1 MLIFELLNLS
11 KSSAKLLQ
19 KPIYIQILR
28 FIFTMR
34 KLLKYSIIAK
44 QKFIYSLYGFIST
57 CVCQIFF
64 VILHRFLKITSKM
77 SIAKF
82 GWFSI
87 LGMALCL
94 MSACANGDVQRVQK
108 AEELLTVN
116 RDSAIAILREVV
128 RPDQLTKESKA
139 LYWFCVADIR
149 ANTMQSLSEDSM
161 ICWAAQYF
169 RDRWLQDGAY
179 EDYMMKAGMEEAF
192 YWWWNDDKEKAQQ
205 VLQRQQ
211 RYAEEI
217 AEKKGEH
224 TWEVI
229 LLRISAELAMRDYDY
244 EHVRDYTE
252 ALIRLGDEKAIHLDE
267 VVRVYNGMAITYFYL
282 GEYGKMEESFEKA
295 IAHTSDS
302 AFIVNLVRR
311 NYADL
316 LGEIGQTDRAIRMHE
331 ELASIYRKGESW
343 LLVESLY
350 SLSRLWLN
358 KGDKQRAD
366 CYMREAEELFENYRA
381 TISSPSAEA
390 GLLAHRQVLNYA
402 LHGNYQMMPLA
413 TYNTQWQDKD
423 YIRYR
428 VAEAK
433 ERSMSD
439 LREQVLRQKLAKQR
453 QTILIIGLVG
463 VVLSLCL
470 LSVYLYRRR
479 QRMLLEKEEE
489 IETLRNMLASADKSD
504 DKESVRKLMLQQL
517 GVIKTIAGTPTEA
530 NQQLL
535 ARLMALNEETANA
548 LIDWP
553 SIYQT
558 IDLVYDGFYTRLVQ
572 KYGATDQSSDSAHP
586 ILNEKEL
593 QLCCLL
599 KADFSTKEINML
611 TRQSLQTIYQR
622 KTQVRQKLSLAEAE
636 DITTAII

>member
-1 MLIFELLNLS
+1 MKSKFLIWTIG
-11 KSSAKLLQ
+11 A
-19 KPIYIQILR
+19 
-28 FIFTMR
+28 
-34 KLLKYSIIAK
+34 
-44 QKFIYSLYGFIST
+44 
-57 CVCQIFF
+57 
-64 VILHRFLKITSKM
+64 
-77 SIAKF
+77 
-82 GWFSI
+82 
-87 LGMALCL
+87 MALCL

-116 RDSAIAILREVV
+116 RDSAMAILREVV
-128 RPDQLTKESKA
+128 RPDQLPEESKA

-192 YWWWNDDKEKAQQ
+192 YWWWNDNKEKAQQ

-224 TWEVI
+224 IWEVI

-267 VVRVYNGMAITYFYL
+267 VARVYNGMAITYFYL

-302 AFIVNLVRR
+302 AFVVNVVRR

-331 ELASIYRKGESW
+331 ELAAIYREGESW

-358 KGDKQRAD
+358 KGDKQRAER
-366 CYMREAEELFENYRA
+366 YMREAEELFETYKE

-413 TYNTQWQDKD
+413 TYNVRWQDKD

-453 QTILIIGLVG
+453 QTVLIVGLVCM
-463 VVLSLCL
+463 VLGLCL
-470 LSVYLYRRR
+470 LLVYLYRRR
-479 QRMLLEKEEE
+479 QRLLLEKEEE
-489 IETLRNMLASADKSD
+489 IETLRNMLASADKPD

-572 KYGATDQSSDSAHP
+572 KYGTPDQSNDPAHP
-586 ILNEKEL
+586 VLNEKEL

-622 KTQVRQKLSLAEAE
+622 KTQVRQKLNLAEAE

>member
-1 MLIFELLNLS
+1 
-11 KSSAKLLQ
+11 
-19 KPIYIQILR
+19 
-28 FIFTMR
+28 
-34 KLLKYSIIAK
+34 
-44 QKFIYSLYGFIST
+44 
-57 CVCQIFF
+57 
-64 VILHRFLKITSKM
+64 M

-94 MSACANGDVQRVQK
+94 MSACTNEDVQRVQK

-116 RDSAIAILREVV
+116 RDSAMAILREVV
-128 RPDQLTKESKA
+128 RPDQLPEESKA

-224 TWEVI
+224 IWEVI

-252 ALIRLGDEKAIHLDE
+252 ALVRLGDEKAIHLDE
-267 VVRVYNGMAITYFYL
+267 VARVYNGMAITYFYL
-282 GEYGKMEESFEKA
+282 GEYVKMEESFEKA

-302 AFIVNLVRR
+302 AFVVNVVRR

-331 ELASIYRKGESW
+331 ELAAIYRKGESW

-366 CYMREAEELFENYRA
+366 RHMREAEELFETYKE

-413 TYNTQWQDKD
+413 TYNNQWQEND

-453 QTILIIGLVG
+453 QTVLLVGLVCM
-463 VVLSLCL
+463 VLGLCL
-470 LSVYLYRRR
+470 LLVYLYRRR
-479 QRMLLEKEEE
+479 QRLLLEKEEE

-558 IDLVYDGFYTRLVQ
+558 IDLVYDGFYSRLRD
-572 KYGATDQSSDSAHP
+572 KYKDV
-586 ILNEKEL
+586 LNEKEL

-622 KTQVRQKLSLAEAE
+622 KTQVRQKLNLPEAE
-636 DITTAII
+636 DITMAIL

>member
-1 MLIFELLNLS
+1 MKS
-11 KSSAKLLQ
+11 K
-19 KPIYIQILR
+19 
-28 FIFTMR
+28 
-34 KLLKYSIIAK
+34 
-44 QKFIYSLYGFIST
+44 
-57 CVCQIFF
+57 
-64 VILHRFLKITSKM
+64 
-77 SIAKF
+77 
-82 GWFSI
+82 FSI
-87 LGMALCL
+87 WTIGVMALCL
-94 MSACANGDVQRVQK
+94 MSACANGDVERVQK

-116 RDSAIAILREVV
+116 RDSAMAILREVV
-128 RPDQLTKESKA
+128 RPDQLPEESKA

-169 RDRWLQDGAY
+169 RNRWLQDGAY

-211 RYAEEI
+211 RYAAEI

-224 TWEVI
+224 IWEVI

-252 ALIRLGDEKAIHLDE
+252 ALVRLGDEKAIHLDE
-267 VVRVYNGMAITYFYL
+267 VARVYNGMAITYFYL
-282 GEYGKMEESFEKA
+282 GEYDKMEECFEKA

-302 AFIVNLVRR
+302 AFVVNVVRR

-331 ELASIYRKGESW
+331 ELATVYREGESW

-366 CYMREAEELFENYRA
+366 RYMREAEELFETYKE

-413 TYNTQWQDKD
+413 TYNNQWQEND

-433 ERSMSD
+433 ERSIRD
-439 LREQVLRQKLAKQR
+439 LRERNLYLTISRQR
-453 QTILIIGLVG
+453 QMLFI
-463 VVLSLCL
+463 VVLLFAGMGAIL
-470 LSVYLYRRR
+470 LIWGLSRRR
-479 QRMLLEKEEE
+479 KRLLLEKEEE
-489 IETLRNMLASADKSD
+489 IETLRGIINKGLSDQVPSDPVPSTKEAD
-504 DKESVRKLMLQQL
+504 VRKLMLQQL

-548 LIDWP
+548 LIDWQ

-558 IDLVYDGFYTRLVQ
+558 IDLVYDGFYTRLVE
-572 KYGATDQSSDSAHP
+572 KYGDKGPIDKEQNDQVPSTKEGRP
-586 ILNEKEL
+586 LLNEKEL

-622 KTQVRQKLSLAEAE
+622 KTQVRQKLGLAEGE
-636 DITTAII
+636 DITSAIFI

>member
-1 MLIFELLNLS
+1 
-11 KSSAKLLQ
+11 
-19 KPIYIQILR
+19 
-28 FIFTMR
+28 
-34 KLLKYSIIAK
+34 
-44 QKFIYSLYGFIST
+44 
-57 CVCQIFF
+57 
-64 VILHRFLKITSKM
+64 M

-82 GWFSI
+82 GWFGI

-116 RDSAIAILREVV
+116 RDSAMAILREVV
-128 RPDQLTKESKA
+128 RPDQLPEESKA

-169 RDRWLQDGAY
+169 RNRWLQDGEY

-224 TWEVI
+224 IWEVI

-282 GEYGKMEESFEKA
+282 GEYDKMEESFEKA

-302 AFIVNLVRR
+302 AFIVNVVRR

-331 ELASIYRKGESW
+331 ELATVYREGESW

-366 CYMREAEELFENYRA
+366 RYMREAEELFETYRA

-433 ERSMSD
+433 ESSMSD

-453 QTILIIGLVG
+453 QTILIVGLVG
-463 VVLSLCL
+463 VVFSLCL
-470 LSVYLYRRR
+470 LFVYLYRRR
-479 QRMLLEKEEE
+479 QRLLLEKEEE
-489 IETLRNMLASADKSD
+489 IETLRNMLASADKPD
-504 DKESVRKLMLQQL
+504 DRFRTGASQPADGNVRKLMLQQL

-530 NQQLL
+530 NQHLL

-548 LIDWP
+548 LIDWS

-558 IDLVYDGFYTRLVQ
+558 IDLVYDGFYTHLWD
-572 KYGATDQSSDSAHP
+572 KYKDV
-586 ILNEKEL
+586 LNEKEL

>member
-1 MLIFELLNLS
+1 MGVLLCIIRKKAVS
-11 KSSAKLLQ
+11 LQ
-19 KPIYIQILR
+19 KI
-28 FIFTMR
+28 
-34 KLLKYSIIAK
+34 SSK
-44 QKFIYSLYGFIST
+44 QMKSKFLIGLIG
-57 CVCQIFF
+57 
-64 VILHRFLKITSKM
+64 
-77 SIAKF
+77 A
-82 GWFSI
+82 
-87 LGMALCL
+87 MALCL

-116 RDSAIAILREVV
+116 RDSAMA
-128 RPDQLTKESKA
+128 
-139 LYWFCVADIR
+139 
-149 ANTMQSLSEDSM
+149 LSEDSM

-169 RDRWLQDGAY
+169 RDRWLQDGKY

-192 YWWWNDDKEKAQQ
+192 YWWWNDEKEKAQQ

-211 RYAEEI
+211 QYAAEI

-224 TWEVI
+224 IWEVI

-252 ALIRLGDEKAIHLDE
+252 ALVRLGDEKAIHLDE
-267 VVRVYNGMAITYFYL
+267 VARVYNGMAITYFYL
-282 GEYGKMEESFEKA
+282 GEYDKMEESFEKA

-302 AFIVNLVRR
+302 AFIVNVVRR

-316 LGEIGQTDRAIRMHE
+316 LGEIGQTDRAIHMHE
-331 ELASIYRKGESW
+331 ELAAIYREGESW

-366 CYMREAEELFENYRA
+366 RYMREAEELFETYRA

-413 TYNTQWQDKD
+413 TYNNQWQEND

-453 QTILIIGLVG
+453 QTVLLVGLVC
-463 VVLSLCL
+463 VVLGLCL
-470 LSVYLYRRR
+470 LLVYLYRRR
-479 QRMLLEKEEE
+479 QRLLLEKEEE
-489 IETLRNMLASADKSD
+489 IETLRNMLVSADKPA
-504 DKESVRKLMLQQL
+504 DKESVRKLMLLQL

-548 LIDWP
+548 LIDWS

-572 KYGATDQSSDSAHP
+572 KYGNV
-586 ILNEKEL
+586 LNEKEL

-622 KTQVRQKLSLAEAE
+622 KTQVRQKLNLAEAE
-636 DITTAII
+636 DIITAIL

>member
-1 MLIFELLNLS
+1 M
-11 KSSAKLLQ
+11 KSKLL
-19 KPIYIQILR
+19 IW
-28 FIFTMR
+28 TMG
-34 KLLKYSIIAK
+34 A
-44 QKFIYSLYGFIST
+44 
-57 CVCQIFF
+57 
-64 VILHRFLKITSKM
+64 
-77 SIAKF
+77 
-82 GWFSI
+82 
-87 LGMALCL
+87 MALCL

-116 RDSAIAILREVV
+116 RDSAMAILREVV
-128 RPDQLTKESKA
+128 RPDQLPEESKA

-192 YWWWNDDKEKAQQ
+192 YWWWNDDKEKAQH

-224 TWEVI
+224 IWEVI

-244 EHVRDYTE
+244 ERVRDYTE
-252 ALIRLGDEKAIHLDE
+252 ALVSLGDEKAIHLDE
-267 VVRVYNGMAITYFYL
+267 VARVYNGMAITYFYL

-302 AFIVNLVRR
+302 AFVVNVVRR

-316 LGEIGQTDRAIRMHE
+316 LGEIGQTDRAIHMHE
-331 ELASIYRKGESW
+331 ELATVYREGESW

-366 CYMREAEELFENYRA
+366 RYMREAEELFETYKE

-413 TYNTQWQDKD
+413 TYNNQWQEND

-453 QTILIIGLVG
+453 QTVLIVGLVCM
-463 VVLSLCL
+463 VLGLCL
-470 LSVYLYRRR
+470 LLVYLYRRR
-479 QRMLLEKEEE
+479 QRLLLEKEEE
-489 IETLRNMLASADKSD
+489 IETLRNMLASADKPD

-535 ARLMALNEETANA
+535 ARLMALNETTANA

-572 KYGATDQSSDSAHP
+572 KYGATDQSNDPAHP
-586 ILNEKEL
+586 VLNEKEL

-636 DITTAII
+636 DITTSII

>member
-1 MLIFELLNLS
+1 
-11 KSSAKLLQ
+11 
-19 KPIYIQILR
+19 
-28 FIFTMR
+28 
-34 KLLKYSIIAK
+34 
-44 QKFIYSLYGFIST
+44 
-57 CVCQIFF
+57 
-64 VILHRFLKITSKM
+64 M

-82 GWFSI
+82 GWFGI
-87 LGMALCL
+87 LVMALCL

-116 RDSAIAILREVV
+116 RDSAMAILREVV
-128 RPDQLTKESKA
+128 RPDQLPEESKA

-169 RDRWLQDGAY
+169 RNRWLQDGAY

-192 YWWWNDDKEKAQQ
+192 YWWWNDNKEKAQQ

-211 RYAEEI
+211 RYAKEI
-217 AEKKGEH
+217 ADQKGEH
-224 TWEVI
+224 IWEVI

-252 ALIRLGDEKAIHLDE
+252 ALVRLGDEKAIHLDE
-267 VVRVYNGMAITYFYL
+267 VARVYNGMAITYFYL
-282 GEYGKMEESFEKA
+282 GEYDKMEQAFEKA

-302 AFIVNLVRR
+302 AFVVNVVRR

-331 ELASIYRKGESW
+331 ELAAIYRKGESW

-366 CYMREAEELFENYRA
+366 RYMREAEELFETYRA

-413 TYNTQWQDKD
+413 TYNNQWQEND

-453 QTILIIGLVG
+453 QTILIIGLIC
-463 VVLSLCL
+463 VVLGLCL
-470 LSVYLYRRR
+470 SSVYLYRRR
-479 QRMLLEKEEE
+479 QRLLLEKEEE

-504 DKESVRKLMLQQL
+504 NKESVRKLMLQQL

-558 IDLVYDGFYTRLVQ
+558 IDLVYDGFYTRLRD
-572 KYGATDQSSDSAHP
+572 KYKDV
-586 ILNEKEL
+586 LNEKEL

-622 KTQVRQKLSLAEAE
+622 KTQVRQKLNLPEAE
-636 DITTAII
+636 DITMAIL

>member
-1 MLIFELLNLS
+1 
-11 KSSAKLLQ
+11 
-19 KPIYIQILR
+19 
-28 FIFTMR
+28 
-34 KLLKYSIIAK
+34 
-44 QKFIYSLYGFIST
+44 
-57 CVCQIFF
+57 
-64 VILHRFLKITSKM
+64 
-77 SIAKF
+77 
-82 GWFSI
+82 
-87 LGMALCL
+87 

-116 RDSAIAILREVV
+116 RDSAMAILREVV
-128 RPDQLTKESKA
+128 RPDQLPEESKA
-139 LYWFCVADIR
+139 LYWFCVADIL

-169 RDRWLQDGAY
+169 RDRWLQDGEY

-211 RYAEEI
+211 RYAKEI
-217 AEKKGEH
+217 ADQKGEH
-224 TWEVI
+224 IWEVI

-252 ALIRLGDEKAIHLDE
+252 ALIRLGAEKAIHLDE

-302 AFIVNLVRR
+302 AFVVNVVRR

-331 ELASIYRKGESW
+331 ELATVYREGESW

-358 KGDKQRAD
+358 KGDKQRAER
-366 CYMREAEELFENYRA
+366 YMREAEELFGTYKE

-402 LHGNYQMMPLA
+402 LRGNYQMMPLA

-463 VVLSLCL
+463 VVFSLCL
-470 LSVYLYRRR
+470 LLVYLYRRR
-479 QRMLLEKEEE
+479 QRLLLEKEEE
-489 IETLRNMLASADKSD
+489 IETLKGLLKVQSD
-504 DKESVRKLMLQQL
+504 DVRCTKEADVRKLMLQQL

-535 ARLMALNEETANA
+535 ARLMALNETTANA

-572 KYGATDQSSDSAHP
+572 KYGTADQSDPAHP
-586 ILNEKEL
+586 VLNEKEL

-636 DITTAII
+636 DITTSII

>member
-1 MLIFELLNLS
+1 M
-11 KSSAKLLQ
+11 KS
-19 KPIYIQILR
+19 
-28 FIFTMR
+28 
-34 KLLKYSIIAK
+34 
-44 QKFIYSLYGFIST
+44 KFIIWTIG
-57 CVCQIFF
+57 
-64 VILHRFLKITSKM
+64 
-77 SIAKF
+77 A
-82 GWFSI
+82 
-87 LGMALCL
+87 MALCL

-116 RDSAIAILREVV
+116 RDSAMAILREVV
-128 RPDQLTKESKA
+128 RPDQLPDESKA

-169 RDRWLQDGAY
+169 RNRWLQDGEY

-192 YWWWNDDKEKAQQ
+192 YWWWNDNKEKAQQ

-224 TWEVI
+224 IWEVI

-267 VVRVYNGMAITYFYL
+267 VVRVYNGMAITYFYF
-282 GEYGKMEESFEKA
+282 GEYDKMEESFEKA

-302 AFIVNLVRR
+302 AFVVNVVRR

-316 LGEIGQTDRAIRMHE
+316 LGEIGQTDRAIKMLEDLTE
-331 ELASIYRKGESW
+331 EYRQADSW
-343 LLVESLY
+343 LQVESLY

-358 KGDKQRAD
+358 KGDKQRAER
-366 CYMREAEELFENYRA
+366 YMREVEELFAKYKE
-381 TISSPSAEA
+381 SAEFDPA
-390 GLLAHRQVLNYA
+390 AEAAFLAHRQVLEYA
-402 LHGNYQMMPLA
+402 QKGSYHCFPLVQYHNHWSE
-413 TYNTQWQDKD
+413 TD

-433 ERSMSD
+433 ERSIRD
-439 LREQVLRQKLAKQR
+439 LRERNLYLTISRQR
-453 QTILIIGLVG
+453 QMLFI
-463 VVLSLCL
+463 VVLLFAGMGAIL
-470 LSVYLYRRR
+470 LIWGLSRRR
-479 QRMLLEKEEE
+479 QRLLLEKEEE
-489 IETLRNMLASADKSD
+489 IETLRGIINKGQNDQVPSDQVGRNAD
-504 DKESVRKLMLQQL
+504 VRKLMLQQL

-535 ARLMALNEETANA
+535 ARLMALNETTANA
-548 LIDWP
+548 LIDWQ

-558 IDLVYDGFYTRLVQ
+558 IDLVYDGFYTRLRD
-572 KYGATDQSSDSAHP
+572 KYGDKGQSDQVPSTKEHGP
-586 ILNEKEL
+586 LLNEKEI

-622 KTQVRQKLSLAEAE
+622 KTQVRQKLNLAEGE

>member
-1 MLIFELLNLS
+1 
-11 KSSAKLLQ
+11 
-19 KPIYIQILR
+19 
-28 FIFTMR
+28 
-34 KLLKYSIIAK
+34 
-44 QKFIYSLYGFIST
+44 
-57 CVCQIFF
+57 
-64 VILHRFLKITSKM
+64 M
-77 SIAKF
+77 SIAKC
-82 GWFSI
+82 GWFGI

-94 MSACANGDVQRVQK
+94 MSACANGDVQHVQK

-116 RDSAIAILREVV
+116 KDSAMAILREVV
-128 RPDQLTKESKA
+128 HPDRLPEESKA
-139 LYWFCVADIR
+139 LYWFCMADIR

-169 RDRWLQDGAY
+169 RNRWLQDGAY

-211 RYAEEI
+211 QYAAEI
-217 AEKKGEH
+217 SEKKGEH
-224 TWEVI
+224 IWEVI

-244 EHVRDYTE
+244 ERVRDYTE

-267 VVRVYNGMAITYFYL
+267 VVRVYNGMAITYFYW
-282 GEYGKMEESFEKA
+282 GEYDKMEECFEKA
-295 IAHTSDS
+295 IAQTSDS
-302 AFIVNLVRR
+302 AFIVNVVRR

-316 LGEIGQTDRAIRMHE
+316 LGEIGQTDRAIKMLEALTE
-331 ELASIYRKGESW
+331 EYRQADNW
-343 LLVESLY
+343 LQVESLY

-358 KGDKQRAD
+358 KGDKQRAER
-366 CYMREAEELFENYRA
+366 YMREVEELFAKYKE
-381 TISSPSAEA
+381 SAEFDPA
-390 GLLAHRQVLNYA
+390 AEAAFLAHRQVLEYA
-402 LHGNYQMMPLA
+402 QKGSYHCFPLVQYHNHWSEA
-413 TYNTQWQDKD
+413 D
-423 YIRYR
+423 YVRYR

-433 ERSMSD
+433 ERSIRD
-439 LREQVLRQKLAKQR
+439 LRERNLYLTISRQR
-453 QTILIIGLVG
+453 QMLFI
-463 VVLSLCL
+463 VVLLFAGMGAIL
-470 LSVYLYRRR
+470 LIWGFSRRR
-479 QRMLLEKEEE
+479 KRLLLEKEEE
-489 IETLRNMLASADKSD
+489 IETLRGIINKGLSD
-504 DKESVRKLMLQQL
+504 QVPSGPGGQYQSTKEVDVRKLMLQQL

-572 KYGATDQSSDSAHP
+572 KYGNV
-586 ILNEKEL
+586 LNEKEL

-622 KTQVRQKLSLAEAE
+622 KTQVRQKLNLPEAE
-636 DITTAII
+636 DITMAIL

>member
-1 MLIFELLNLS
+1 MKSKFLTGLIG
-11 KSSAKLLQ
+11 A
-19 KPIYIQILR
+19 
-28 FIFTMR
+28 T
-34 KLLKYSIIAK
+34 
-44 QKFIYSLYGFIST
+44 
-57 CVCQIFF
+57 V
-64 VILHRFLKITSKM
+64 
-77 SIAKF
+77 
-82 GWFSI
+82 
-87 LGMALCL
+87 LCL

-116 RDSAIAILREVV
+116 RDSAMAILREVV
-128 RPDQLTKESKA
+128 RPDQLPEESKA

-211 RYAEEI
+211 RYAAEI

-224 TWEVI
+224 IWEVI

-267 VVRVYNGMAITYFYL
+267 VVRVYNGMAITYFYF
-282 GEYGKMEESFEKA
+282 GEYDKMEECFEKA
-295 IAHTSDS
+295 IAQTSDS
-302 AFIVNLVRR
+302 AFVVNVVRR

-316 LGEIGQTDRAIRMHE
+316 LGEIGQTDRAIKMLVALTE
-331 ELASIYRKGESW
+331 EYRQADSW
-343 LLVESLY
+343 LQVESLY

-358 KGDKQRAD
+358 KGDKQRAER
-366 CYMREAEELFENYRA
+366 YMREVEELFAKYKE
-381 TISSPSAEA
+381 SAEFDPA
-390 GLLAHRQVLNYA
+390 AEAAFLAHRQVLEYA
-402 LHGNYQMMPLA
+402 QKGSYHCFPLVQYHNHWSE
-413 TYNTQWQDKD
+413 TD

-433 ERSMSD
+433 ERSIRD
-439 LREQVLRQKLAKQR
+439 LRERNLYLTISRQR
-453 QTILIIGLVG
+453 QMLFI
-463 VVLSLCL
+463 VVLLFAGMGAIL
-470 LSVYLYRRR
+470 LIWGLSRRR
-479 QRMLLEKEEE
+479 KRLLLEKEEE
-489 IETLRNMLASADKSD
+489 IETLRGIINKGLSDKVPSDQVPSTKEAD
-504 DKESVRKLMLQQL
+504 VRKLMLQQL

-548 LIDWP
+548 LIDWQ

-558 IDLVYDGFYTRLVQ
+558 IDLVYDGFYTRLRD
-572 KYGATDQSSDSAHP
+572 KYKDV
-586 ILNEKEL
+586 LNEKEL

-622 KTQVRQKLSLAEAE
+622 KTQVRQKLGLTEGE
-636 DITTAII
+636 DITSAIFI

>member
-1 MLIFELLNLS
+1 
-11 KSSAKLLQ
+11 
-19 KPIYIQILR
+19 
-28 FIFTMR
+28 
-34 KLLKYSIIAK
+34 
-44 QKFIYSLYGFIST
+44 
-57 CVCQIFF
+57 
-64 VILHRFLKITSKM
+64 
-77 SIAKF
+77 
-82 GWFSI
+82 
-87 LGMALCL
+87 
-94 MSACANGDVQRVQK
+94 
-108 AEELLTVN
+108 
-116 RDSAIAILREVV
+116 
-128 RPDQLTKESKA
+128 
-139 LYWFCVADIR
+139 
-149 ANTMQSLSEDSM
+149 
-161 ICWAAQYF
+161 
-169 RDRWLQDGAY
+169 
-179 EDYMMKAGMEEAF
+179 MMKAGMEEAF

-217 AEKKGEH
+217 SEKKGEH
-224 TWEVI
+224 IWEVI

-252 ALIRLGDEKAIHLDE
+252 ALVRLGDEKAIHLDE
-267 VVRVYNGMAITYFYL
+267 VARVYNGMAVTYFYL
-282 GEYGKMEESFEKA
+282 CEYDKMEESFEKA

-302 AFIVNLVRR
+302 AFIVNVVRR

-316 LGEIGQTDRAIRMHE
+316 LGEIGQTDRAIHMHE
-331 ELASIYRKGESW
+331 ELAAVYREGESW

-366 CYMREAEELFENYRA
+366 RYMREAEELFENYRA

-413 TYNTQWQDKD
+413 TYNNQWQEND

-439 LREQVLRQKLAKQR
+439 LREQVLRQKLAKHR
-453 QTILIIGLVG
+453 QTVLLVGLVC
-463 VVLSLCL
+463 VVLGLCL
-470 LSVYLYRRR
+470 LLAYLYRRR
-479 QRMLLEKEEE
+479 QRLLFEKEEE
-489 IETLRNMLASADKSD
+489 IETLRNMLVSADKLD
-504 DKESVRKLMLQQL
+504 DRFRTGASQPADVDVRKLMLQQL

-572 KYGATDQSSDSAHP
+572 KYEKV
-586 ILNEKEL
+586 LNEKEL

-622 KTQVRQKLSLAEAE
+622 KTQVRQKLNLPEAE

>member
-1 MLIFELLNLS
+1 MGVLLCIIRKKAVSLQKILRKKM
-11 KSSAKLLQ
+11 KSKLL
-19 KPIYIQILR
+19 IWTIG
-28 FIFTMR
+28 
-34 KLLKYSIIAK
+34 A
-44 QKFIYSLYGFIST
+44 
-57 CVCQIFF
+57 
-64 VILHRFLKITSKM
+64 
-77 SIAKF
+77 
-82 GWFSI
+82 
-87 LGMALCL
+87 MALCL

-116 RDSAIAILREVV
+116 RDSAMAILREVV
-128 RPDQLTKESKA
+128 RPDQLPEESKA

-192 YWWWNDDKEKAQQ
+192 YWWWNDNKEKAQQ

-224 TWEVI
+224 IWEVI

-282 GEYGKMEESFEKA
+282 GEYDKMEESFEKA

-302 AFIVNLVRR
+302 AFVVNVVRR

-331 ELASIYRKGESW
+331 ELATVYREGESW

-366 CYMREAEELFENYRA
+366 RYMREAEELFETYKE

-402 LHGNYQMMPLA
+402 LYGHYQMMPLA

-463 VVLSLCL
+463 VVLGLCL

-479 QRMLLEKEEE
+479 QRLLLEKEEE
-489 IETLRNMLASADKSD
+489 IETLRNMLASADKPD

-553 SIYQT
+553 SIYKT

-572 KYGATDQSSDSAHP
+572 KYRNV
-586 ILNEKEL
+586 LNEKEL

-622 KTQVRQKLSLAEAE
+622 KTQVRQKLNLAEAE

>member
-1 MLIFELLNLS
+1 MG
-11 KSSAKLLQ
+11 A
-19 KPIYIQILR
+19 
-28 FIFTMR
+28 
-34 KLLKYSIIAK
+34 
-44 QKFIYSLYGFIST
+44 
-57 CVCQIFF
+57 
-64 VILHRFLKITSKM
+64 
-77 SIAKF
+77 
-82 GWFSI
+82 
-87 LGMALCL
+87 MALCL

-116 RDSAIAILREVV
+116 RDSAMAILREVV
-128 RPDQLTKESKA
+128 RPDQLPEESKA

-192 YWWWNDDKEKAQQ
+192 YWWWNDDKEKSQQ

-224 TWEVI
+224 IWEVI

-252 ALIRLGDEKAIHLDE
+252 ALVRLGDEKAIHLDE
-267 VVRVYNGMAITYFYL
+267 VARVYNGMAITYFYL
-282 GEYGKMEESFEKA
+282 GEYDKMEESFEKA

-302 AFIVNLVRR
+302 AFIVNVVRR

-331 ELASIYRKGESW
+331 ELATVYREGESW

-366 CYMREAEELFENYRA
+366 RYMREAEELFENYRA

-402 LHGNYQMMPLA
+402 LRGNYQMMPLA

-453 QTILIIGLVG
+453 QTILLVGLVC
-463 VVLSLCL
+463 VVLGLCL
-470 LSVYLYRRR
+470 LLAYLYRRR
-479 QRMLLEKEEE
+479 QRLLLEKEEE

-558 IDLVYDGFYTRLVQ
+558 IDLVYDGFYTRLVH
-572 KYGATDQSSDSAHP
+572 KYGDKGQSDQVPSTKEHGP
-586 ILNEKEL
+586 LLNEKEI

>member
-1 MLIFELLNLS
+1 MKSKFLIWTIG
-11 KSSAKLLQ
+11 A
-19 KPIYIQILR
+19 
-28 FIFTMR
+28 
-34 KLLKYSIIAK
+34 
-44 QKFIYSLYGFIST
+44 
-57 CVCQIFF
+57 
-64 VILHRFLKITSKM
+64 
-77 SIAKF
+77 
-82 GWFSI
+82 
-87 LGMALCL
+87 MALCL

-116 RDSAIAILREVV
+116 RDSAMAILREVV
-128 RPDQLTKESKA
+128 RPDQLPEESKA

-224 TWEVI
+224 IWEVI

-252 ALIRLGDEKAIHLDE
+252 ALVCLGDEKAIHLDE
-267 VVRVYNGMAITYFYL
+267 VARVYNGMAITYFYL

-302 AFIVNLVRR
+302 AFVVNVVRR

-331 ELASIYRKGESW
+331 ELATVYREGESW

-366 CYMREAEELFENYRA
+366 RYMREAEELFETYKE

-413 TYNTQWQDKD
+413 TYNVRWQDKD

-453 QTILIIGLVG
+453 QTVLIVGLVCM
-463 VVLSLCL
+463 VLGLCL
-470 LSVYLYRRR
+470 LLVYLYRRR
-479 QRMLLEKEEE
+479 QRLLLEKEEE

-504 DKESVRKLMLQQL
+504 DRFRTGASQPADGDVRKLMLQQL

-572 KYGATDQSSDSAHP
+572 KYGNV
-586 ILNEKEL
+586 LNEKEL

-622 KTQVRQKLSLAEAE
+622 KTQVRQKLNLPEAE
-636 DITTAII
+636 DITKILGCLSV

>member
-1 MLIFELLNLS
+1 
-11 KSSAKLLQ
+11 
-19 KPIYIQILR
+19 
-28 FIFTMR
+28 
-34 KLLKYSIIAK
+34 
-44 QKFIYSLYGFIST
+44 
-57 CVCQIFF
+57 
-64 VILHRFLKITSKM
+64 M

-82 GWFSI
+82 GWFGI

-94 MSACANGDVQRVQK
+94 MSACANGDVQHVQK
-108 AEELLTVN
+108 AEELLIVN
-116 RDSAIAILREVV
+116 RDSAMAILREVV
-128 RPDQLTKESKA
+128 RPDRLPEESKA
-139 LYWFCVADIR
+139 LYWFCMADIR

-169 RDRWLQDGAY
+169 RNRWLQDGEY

-211 RYAEEI
+211 QYAAEI

-224 TWEVI
+224 IWEVI

-244 EHVRDYTE
+244 ERVRDYTE

-267 VVRVYNGMAITYFYL
+267 VARVYNGMAITYFYL
-282 GEYGKMEESFEKA
+282 GEYDKMEESFEKA
-295 IAHTSDS
+295 IAQTSDS
-302 AFIVNLVRR
+302 AFVVNVVRR

-331 ELASIYRKGESW
+331 ELAAVYREGESW

-366 CYMREAEELFENYRA
+366 RYMREAEELFENYRA

-402 LHGNYQMMPLA
+402 LRGNYQMMPLA

-453 QTILIIGLVG
+453 QTILIVGLVC
-463 VVLSLCL
+463 VVFGLCL
-470 LSVYLYRRR
+470 FLVYLYRRR
-479 QRMLLEKEEE
+479 QRLLLEKEEE
-489 IETLRNMLASADKSD
+489 IETLRNMLASADKTD
-504 DKESVRKLMLQQL
+504 DRFRNNRSSESEIRTGASQPADGSVRKLMLQQL

-535 ARLMALNEETANA
+535 ARLIALNEETANA
-548 LIDWP
+548 LIDWS

-572 KYGATDQSSDSAHP
+572 KYGNV
-586 ILNEKEL
+586 LNEKEL

-622 KTQVRQKLSLAEAE
+622 KTQVRQKLNLPEAE
-636 DITTAII
+636 DILHHLS

>member
-1 MLIFELLNLS
+1 MKSKFLIWTIG
-11 KSSAKLLQ
+11 A
-19 KPIYIQILR
+19 
-28 FIFTMR
+28 
-34 KLLKYSIIAK
+34 
-44 QKFIYSLYGFIST
+44 
-57 CVCQIFF
+57 V
-64 VILHRFLKITSKM
+64 
-77 SIAKF
+77 
-82 GWFSI
+82 
-87 LGMALCL
+87 ALCL

-116 RDSAIAILREVV
+116 RDSAMAILREVV
-128 RPDQLTKESKA
+128 RPDQLPEESKA

-169 RDRWLQDGAY
+169 RNRWLQDGEY

-192 YWWWNDDKEKAQQ
+192 YWWWNDNKEKAQQ

-211 RYAEEI
+211 QYAAEI

-224 TWEVI
+224 IWEVI

-244 EHVRDYTE
+244 ERVRDYTE
-252 ALIRLGDEKAIHLDE
+252 ALIRLGDGKAIHLDE

-282 GEYGKMEESFEKA
+282 GEYDKMEECFEKA
-295 IAHTSDS
+295 IAQTSDS

-331 ELASIYRKGESW
+331 ELAAIYRKGESW

-366 CYMREAEELFENYRA
+366 RYMREAEELFETYRA

-402 LHGNYQMMPLA
+402 LHGHYQMMPLA

-439 LREQVLRQKLAKQR
+439 LREQVLRQQLAKQR
-453 QTILIIGLVG
+453 QTILIVGLVC
-463 VVLSLCL
+463 VVLGLCML
-470 LSVYLYRRR
+470 FVYLYRRR
-479 QRMLLEKEEE
+479 QRLLLEKEEE
-489 IETLRNMLASADKSD
+489 IETLKGIINKGLSDKVPSDQVPSTKEADGN
-504 DKESVRKLMLQQL
+504 VRKLMLQQL

-535 ARLMALNEETANA
+535 ARLMALNETTADA
-548 LIDWP
+548 LIDWQ

-558 IDLVYDGFYTRLVQ
+558 IDLVYDGFYTRLVE
-572 KYGATDQSSDSAHP
+572 KYGDKGLSEKGQSDQVPSTKEGGP
-586 ILNEKEL
+586 LLNEKEI

-622 KTQVRQKLSLAEAE
+622 KTQIRQKLNLAEAE
-636 DITTAII
+636 DIAMAIL

>member
-1 MLIFELLNLS
+1 MGVLLCIIRENVVS
-11 KSSAKLLQ
+11 LQ
-19 KPIYIQILR
+19 KISSKK
-28 FIFTMR
+28 M
-34 KLLKYSIIAK
+34 KS
-44 QKFIYSLYGFIST
+44 KFLIWTIG
-57 CVCQIFF
+57 
-64 VILHRFLKITSKM
+64 
-77 SIAKF
+77 A
-82 GWFSI
+82 
-87 LGMALCL
+87 MALCL

-116 RDSAIAILREVV
+116 RDSAMAILREVV
-128 RPDQLTKESKA
+128 RPDQLPEESKA

-169 RDRWLQDGAY
+169 RGRWLHDGAY

-211 RYAEEI
+211 QYATEI

-224 TWEVI
+224 IWEVI

-252 ALIRLGDEKAIHLDE
+252 ALVRLGDEKAIHLDE
-267 VVRVYNGMAITYFYL
+267 VARVYNGMAITYFYL
-282 GEYGKMEESFEKA
+282 GEYDKMEESFEKA

-302 AFIVNLVRR
+302 AFIVNVVRR

-316 LGEIGQTDRAIRMHE
+316 LGEIGQTDRAIHMHE
-331 ELASIYRKGESW
+331 ELAAIYRKGESW

-366 CYMREAEELFENYRA
+366 RYMREAEELFENYRA

-463 VVLSLCL
+463 VVLGLCL

-572 KYGATDQSSDSAHP
+572 KYRNV
-586 ILNEKEL
+586 LNEKEL

>member
-1 MLIFELLNLS
+1 
-11 KSSAKLLQ
+11 
-19 KPIYIQILR
+19 
-28 FIFTMR
+28 
-34 KLLKYSIIAK
+34 
-44 QKFIYSLYGFIST
+44 
-57 CVCQIFF
+57 
-64 VILHRFLKITSKM
+64 M

-108 AEELLTVN
+108 AEELLTMN
-116 RDSAIAILREVV
+116 RDSAMAILREVV
-128 RPDQLTKESKA
+128 RPDQLPEESKA

-169 RDRWLQDGAY
+169 RNRWLQDGEY

-211 RYAEEI
+211 QYAAEI

-224 TWEVI
+224 IWEVI

-267 VVRVYNGMAITYFYL
+267 VARVYNGMAITYFYL
-282 GEYGKMEESFEKA
+282 GEYDKMGECFEKA
-295 IAHTSDS
+295 IAQTSDS
-302 AFIVNLVRR
+302 AFIVNVVRR

-316 LGEIGQTDRAIRMHE
+316 LGEIGQTDRAIKMLEDLTE
-331 ELASIYRKGESW
+331 EYRQADSW
-343 LLVESLY
+343 LQVESLY

-358 KGDKQRAD
+358 KGDKQRAER
-366 CYMREAEELFENYRA
+366 YMREVEELFAKYKE
-381 TISSPSAEA
+381 SAEFDPA
-390 GLLAHRQVLNYA
+390 AEAAFLAHRQVLEYA
-402 LHGNYQMMPLA
+402 QKGSYHCFPLVQYHNHWSEA
-413 TYNTQWQDKD
+413 D
-423 YIRYR
+423 YVRYR

-433 ERSMSD
+433 ERSIRD
-439 LREQVLRQKLAKQR
+439 LRERNLYLTISRQR
-453 QTILIIGLVG
+453 QMLFI
-463 VVLSLCL
+463 VVLLFAGMGAIL
-470 LSVYLYRRR
+470 LIWGLSRRR
-479 QRMLLEKEEE
+479 KRLLLEKEEE
-489 IETLRNMLASADKSD
+489 IETLRGIINKGLSD
-504 DKESVRKLMLQQL
+504 QVPSDPVPSTKEVDVRKLMLQQL

-572 KYGATDQSSDSAHP
+572 KYGNV
-586 ILNEKEL
+586 LNEKEL

-622 KTQVRQKLSLAEAE
+622 KTQVRQKLNLAEAE
-636 DITTAII
+636 DITMAIL

>member
-1 MLIFELLNLS
+1 
-11 KSSAKLLQ
+11 
-19 KPIYIQILR
+19 
-28 FIFTMR
+28 
-34 KLLKYSIIAK
+34 
-44 QKFIYSLYGFIST
+44 
-57 CVCQIFF
+57 
-64 VILHRFLKITSKM
+64 M

-116 RDSAIAILREVV
+116 RDSAMAILREVV
-128 RPDQLTKESKA
+128 RPDQLPEESKA

-217 AEKKGEH
+217 ADKKGEH
-224 TWEVI
+224 IWEVI

-252 ALIRLGDEKAIHLDE
+252 ALVRLGDEKAIHLDE
-267 VVRVYNGMAITYFYL
+267 VARVYNGMAITYFYL
-282 GEYGKMEESFEKA
+282 GEYDKMEESFEKA

-302 AFIVNLVRR
+302 AFVVNVVRR

-331 ELASIYRKGESW
+331 ELATVYREGESW

-366 CYMREAEELFENYRA
+366 RYMREAEELFETYRA

-402 LHGNYQMMPLA
+402 LCGNYQMMPLA
-413 TYNTQWQDKD
+413 TYNNQWQEND

-453 QTILIIGLVG
+453 QTVLIAGLVC
-463 VVLSLCL
+463 VVLGLCL
-470 LSVYLYRRR
+470 LLVYLYRRR
-479 QRMLLEKEEE
+479 QRLLLEKEEE
-489 IETLRNMLASADKSD
+489 IETLRNMLASADKPD

-572 KYGATDQSSDSAHP
+572 KYGNV
-586 ILNEKEL
+586 LNEKEL

-636 DITTAII
+636 DIAKVVV

>member
-1 MLIFELLNLS
+1 MKSKFLIWTIG
-11 KSSAKLLQ
+11 A
-19 KPIYIQILR
+19 
-28 FIFTMR
+28 
-34 KLLKYSIIAK
+34 
-44 QKFIYSLYGFIST
+44 
-57 CVCQIFF
+57 
-64 VILHRFLKITSKM
+64 
-77 SIAKF
+77 
-82 GWFSI
+82 
-87 LGMALCL
+87 MALCL
-94 MSACANGDVQRVQK
+94 MSACANGDMLRVQK

-116 RDSAIAILREVV
+116 RDSAMAILREVV
-128 RPDQLTKESKA
+128 RPDQLPEESKA

-224 TWEVI
+224 IWEVI

-252 ALIRLGDEKAIHLDE
+252 ALVRLGDEKAIHLDE
-267 VVRVYNGMAITYFYL
+267 VARVYNGMAVTYFYL
-282 GEYGKMEESFEKA
+282 GEYVKMEESFEKA

-302 AFIVNLVRR
+302 AFVVNVVRR

-331 ELASIYRKGESW
+331 ELAAIYRKGESW

-366 CYMREAEELFENYRA
+366 RYMREAEKLFETYRE

-413 TYNTQWQDKD
+413 TYNNQWQEND

-433 ERSMSD
+433 ERSVSD

>member
-1 MLIFELLNLS
+1 MGVLLCIIRKKAVS
-11 KSSAKLLQ
+11 LQ
-19 KPIYIQILR
+19 KI
-28 FIFTMR
+28 
-34 KLLKYSIIAK
+34 SSK
-44 QKFIYSLYGFIST
+44 QMKSKFLIGLIG
-57 CVCQIFF
+57 
-64 VILHRFLKITSKM
+64 
-77 SIAKF
+77 A
-82 GWFSI
+82 
-87 LGMALCL
+87 MALCL

-116 RDSAIAILREVV
+116 RDSAMAILREVV
-128 RPDQLTKESKA
+128 RPDQLPEESKA

-169 RDRWLQDGAY
+169 RDRWLQDGKY

-192 YWWWNDDKEKAQQ
+192 YWWWNDEKEKAQQ

-211 RYAEEI
+211 QYAAEI
-217 AEKKGEH
+217 A
-224 TWEVI
+224 
-229 LLRISAELAMRDYDY
+229 DYDY

-252 ALIRLGDEKAIHLDE
+252 ALVRLGDEKAIHLDE
-267 VVRVYNGMAITYFYL
+267 VARVYNGMAITYFYL
-282 GEYGKMEESFEKA
+282 GEYDKMEESFEKA

-302 AFIVNLVRR
+302 AFIVNVVRR

-316 LGEIGQTDRAIRMHE
+316 LGEIGQTDRAIHMHE
-331 ELASIYRKGESW
+331 ELAAIYREGESW

-366 CYMREAEELFENYRA
+366 RYMREAEELFETYRA

-413 TYNTQWQDKD
+413 TYNNQWQEND

-453 QTILIIGLVG
+453 QTVLLVGLVC
-463 VVLSLCL
+463 VVLGLCL
-470 LSVYLYRRR
+470 LLVYLYRRR
-479 QRMLLEKEEE
+479 QRLLLEKEEE
-489 IETLRNMLASADKSD
+489 IETLRNMLVSADKPA
-504 DKESVRKLMLQQL
+504 DKESVRKLMLLQL

-548 LIDWP
+548 LIDWS

-572 KYGATDQSSDSAHP
+572 KYGNV
-586 ILNEKEL
+586 LNEKEL

-622 KTQVRQKLSLAEAE
+622 KTQVRQKLNLAEAE
-636 DITTAII
+636 DIITAIL

>member
-1 MLIFELLNLS
+1 LLK
-11 KSSAKLLQ
+11 KSLYAEVLLCIIRKKAVSLQ
-19 KPIYIQILR
+19 KIS
-28 FIFTMR
+28 R
-34 KLLKYSIIAK
+34 KKMKS
-44 QKFIYSLYGFIST
+44 KFLIGLMG
-57 CVCQIFF
+57 
-64 VILHRFLKITSKM
+64 
-77 SIAKF
+77 A
-82 GWFSI
+82 
-87 LGMALCL
+87 MALCL
-94 MSACANGDVQRVQK
+94 ISACANGDVQRVQK

-116 RDSAIAILREVV
+116 RDSAMAILREVV
-128 RPDQLTKESKA
+128 RPDQLPEESKA

-224 TWEVI
+224 IWEVI

-252 ALIRLGDEKAIHLDE
+252 ALVRLGDEKAIHLDE
-267 VVRVYNGMAITYFYL
+267 VARVYNGMAITYFYL
-282 GEYGKMEESFEKA
+282 GEYDKMEESFEKA

-302 AFIVNLVRR
+302 AFVVNVVRR

-316 LGEIGQTDRAIRMHE
+316 LGEVGQTDRAIRMHE
-331 ELASIYRKGESW
+331 ELAAIYRKGESW

-366 CYMREAEELFENYRA
+366 RYMREAEELFENYRA

-402 LHGNYQMMPLA
+402 LRGNYQMMPLA

-453 QTILIIGLVG
+453 QTVLLVGLVC
-463 VVLSLCL
+463 VVLGLCL

-489 IETLRNMLASADKSD
+489 IETLKGLLKVQSD
-504 DKESVRKLMLQQL
+504 DVRCTKEADVRKLMLQQL

-548 LIDWP
+548 LIDWS
-553 SIYQT
+553 SIFQT

-572 KYGATDQSSDSAHP
+572 KYGNV
-586 ILNEKEL
+586 LNEKEL

>member
-1 MLIFELLNLS
+1 
-11 KSSAKLLQ
+11 
-19 KPIYIQILR
+19 
-28 FIFTMR
+28 
-34 KLLKYSIIAK
+34 
-44 QKFIYSLYGFIST
+44 
-57 CVCQIFF
+57 
-64 VILHRFLKITSKM
+64 M

-82 GWFSI
+82 GWFGI

-116 RDSAIAILREVV
+116 KDSAMAILREVV
-128 RPDQLTKESKA
+128 HPDRLPEESKA
-139 LYWFCVADIR
+139 LYWFCMADIR

-169 RDRWLQDGAY
+169 RNRWLQDGEY

-211 RYAEEI
+211 QYAAEI

-224 TWEVI
+224 IWEVI
-229 LLRISAELAMRDYDY
+229 LLRISAELAMRDHDY
-244 EHVRDYTE
+244 ERVRDYTE

-267 VVRVYNGMAITYFYL
+267 VVRVYNGMAITYFYW
-282 GEYGKMEESFEKA
+282 GEYDKMEECFEKA
-295 IAHTSDS
+295 IAQTSDS
-302 AFIVNLVRR
+302 AFIVNVVRR

-316 LGEIGQTDRAIRMHE
+316 LGEIGQTDRAIKMLEALTE
-331 ELASIYRKGESW
+331 EYRQADNW
-343 LLVESLY
+343 LQVESLY

-358 KGDKQRAD
+358 KGDKQRAER
-366 CYMREAEELFENYRA
+366 YMREVEELFAKYKE
-381 TISSPSAEA
+381 SAEFDPA
-390 GLLAHRQVLNYA
+390 AEAAFLAHRQVLEYA
-402 LHGNYQMMPLA
+402 QKGSYHCFPLVQYHNHWSEA
-413 TYNTQWQDKD
+413 D
-423 YIRYR
+423 YVRYR

-433 ERSMSD
+433 ERSIRD
-439 LREQVLRQKLAKQR
+439 LRERNLYLTISRQR
-453 QTILIIGLVG
+453 QMLFI
-463 VVLSLCL
+463 VVLLFAGMGAIL
-470 LSVYLYRRR
+470 LIWGLSRRR
-479 QRMLLEKEEE
+479 KRQLLEKEEE
-489 IETLRNMLASADKSD
+489 IETLRGIINKGLSD
-504 DKESVRKLMLQQL
+504 QVPSGPGGQYQSTKEVDVRKLMLQQL

-558 IDLVYDGFYTRLVQ
+558 IDLVYDGFYTRLRD
-572 KYGATDQSSDSAHP
+572 KYKDV
-586 ILNEKEL
+586 LNEKEL

-622 KTQVRQKLSLAEAE
+622 KTQVRQKLNLAEAE
-636 DITTAII
+636 DITMAIL

>member
-1 MLIFELLNLS
+1 MTI
-11 KSSAKLLQ
+11 
-19 KPIYIQILR
+19 
-28 FIFTMR
+28 
-34 KLLKYSIIAK
+34 
-44 QKFIYSLYGFIST
+44 
-57 CVCQIFF
+57 
-64 VILHRFLKITSKM
+64 KM
-77 SIAKF
+77 GTAKF
-82 GWFSI
+82 GWFGI

-116 RDSAIAILREVV
+116 RDSAMAILREVV
-128 RPDQLTKESKA
+128 RPDQLPEESKA

-169 RDRWLQDGAY
+169 RDRWLQDGKY

-192 YWWWNDDKEKAQQ
+192 YWWWNDEKEKAQQ

-224 TWEVI
+224 IWEVI

-252 ALIRLGDEKAIHLDE
+252 ALIHLGDEKAIHLDE
-267 VVRVYNGMAITYFYL
+267 VARVYNGMAITYFYL
-282 GEYGKMEESFEKA
+282 GEYDKMEESFEKA

-302 AFIVNLVRR
+302 AFVVNVVRR

-316 LGEIGQTDRAIRMHE
+316 LGEIGQTDRAIHMHE
-331 ELASIYRKGESW
+331 ELATVYREGESW

-358 KGDKQRAD
+358 KGDKQRAER
-366 CYMREAEELFENYRA
+366 YMHEAEELFETYRA

-413 TYNTQWQDKD
+413 TYNNQWQEND

-453 QTILIIGLVG
+453 QTVLLVGLVC
-463 VVLSLCL
+463 VVLGLCL
-470 LSVYLYRRR
+470 LLVYLYRRR
-479 QRMLLEKEEE
+479 QRLLLEKEEE
-489 IETLRNMLASADKSD
+489 IETLRNMLASADKTD

-535 ARLMALNEETANA
+535 ARLMALNETTANA

-558 IDLVYDGFYTRLVQ
+558 IDLVYDGFYTRLRD
-572 KYGATDQSSDSAHP
+572 KYKDV
-586 ILNEKEL
+586 LNEKEL

-622 KTQVRQKLSLAEAE
+622 KTQVRQKLNLPEAE

>member
-1 MLIFELLNLS
+1 
-11 KSSAKLLQ
+11 
-19 KPIYIQILR
+19 
-28 FIFTMR
+28 
-34 KLLKYSIIAK
+34 
-44 QKFIYSLYGFIST
+44 
-57 CVCQIFF
+57 
-64 VILHRFLKITSKM
+64 
-77 SIAKF
+77 
-82 GWFSI
+82 
-87 LGMALCL
+87 
-94 MSACANGDVQRVQK
+94 
-108 AEELLTVN
+108 
-116 RDSAIAILREVV
+116 
-128 RPDQLTKESKA
+128 
-139 LYWFCVADIR
+139 
-149 ANTMQSLSEDSM
+149 
-161 ICWAAQYF
+161 
-169 RDRWLQDGAY
+169 
-179 EDYMMKAGMEEAF
+179 
-192 YWWWNDDKEKAQQ
+192 
-205 VLQRQQ
+205 
-211 RYAEEI
+211 
-217 AEKKGEH
+217 
-224 TWEVI
+224 
-229 LLRISAELAMRDYDY
+229 
-244 EHVRDYTE
+244 
-252 ALIRLGDEKAIHLDE
+252 
-267 VVRVYNGMAITYFYL
+267 
-282 GEYGKMEESFEKA
+282 MEESFEKA

-302 AFIVNLVRR
+302 AFVVNVVRR

-331 ELASIYRKGESW
+331 ELATIYREGESW

-358 KGDKQRAD
+358 KGDKQRSD
-366 CYMREAEELFENYRA
+366 RYMREAEELFGTYKE

-402 LHGNYQMMPLA
+402 LRGNYQMMPLA
-413 TYNTQWQDKD
+413 TYNNQWQEND

-439 LREQVLRQKLAKQR
+439 LREQVLRQQLAKQR
-453 QTILIIGLVG
+453 QTILIIGLVC
-463 VVLSLCL
+463 VVLGLCL
-470 LSVYLYRRR
+470 LLVYLYRRR
-479 QRMLLEKEEE
+479 QRLLLEKEEE

-504 DKESVRKLMLQQL
+504 DRFRTGASQPADGSVRKLMLQQL

-572 KYGATDQSSDSAHP
+572 KYGANDQSNGSAHP
-586 ILNEKEL
+586 VLNEKEL

>member
-1 MLIFELLNLS
+1 MIKSKFLIGLIGAL
-11 KSSAKLLQ
+11 
-19 KPIYIQILR
+19 
-28 FIFTMR
+28 
-34 KLLKYSIIAK
+34 
-44 QKFIYSLYGFIST
+44 
-57 CVCQIFF
+57 
-64 VILHRFLKITSKM
+64 
-77 SIAKF
+77 
-82 GWFSI
+82 
-87 LGMALCL
+87 ALCL
-94 MSACANGDVQRVQK
+94 MSACANGDVQRVQN

-116 RDSAIAILREVV
+116 RDSAMAILREVV
-128 RPDQLTKESKA
+128 RPDQLPDESKA

-192 YWWWNDDKEKAQQ
+192 YWWWNDDQEKAQQ

-211 RYAEEI
+211 QYAAEI

-224 TWEVI
+224 IWEVI

-267 VVRVYNGMAITYFYL
+267 VVRVYNGMAITYFYF
-282 GEYGKMEESFEKA
+282 GEYDKMEESFEKA

-302 AFIVNLVRR
+302 AFVVNVVRR

-316 LGEIGQTDRAIRMHE
+316 LGEIGQTDRAIKMLEDLTE
-331 ELASIYRKGESW
+331 EYRQADSW
-343 LLVESLY
+343 LQVESLY

-358 KGDKQRAD
+358 KGDKQRAER
-366 CYMREAEELFENYRA
+366 YMREVEELFAKYKE
-381 TISSPSAEA
+381 SAEFDPA
-390 GLLAHRQVLNYA
+390 AEAAFLAHRQVLEYA
-402 LHGNYQMMPLA
+402 QKGSYHCFPLVQYHNHWSE
-413 TYNTQWQDKD
+413 TD

-433 ERSMSD
+433 ERSIRD
-439 LREQVLRQKLAKQR
+439 LRERNLYLTISRQR
-453 QTILIIGLVG
+453 QMLFI
-463 VVLSLCL
+463 VVLLFAGMGAIL
-470 LSVYLYRRR
+470 LIWGLSRRR
-479 QRMLLEKEEE
+479 KRLLLEKEEE
-489 IETLRNMLASADKSD
+489 IETLRGIINKGLSDQVPSGPGGQYQSTKEAD
-504 DKESVRKLMLQQL
+504 VRKLMLQQL

-558 IDLVYDGFYTRLVQ
+558 IDLVYDGFYTRLRD
-572 KYGATDQSSDSAHP
+572 KYKDV
-586 ILNEKEL
+586 LNEKEL

-622 KTQVRQKLSLAEAE
+622 KTQVRQKLNLAEGE
-636 DITTAII
+636 DITTAIIL